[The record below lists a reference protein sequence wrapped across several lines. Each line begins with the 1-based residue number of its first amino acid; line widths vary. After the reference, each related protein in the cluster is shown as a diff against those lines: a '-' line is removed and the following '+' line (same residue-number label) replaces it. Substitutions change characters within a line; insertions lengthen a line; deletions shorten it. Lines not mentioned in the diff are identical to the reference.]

1 MREFFMLEQMPK
13 PGAAEDVD
21 YEPFPAQG
29 EPVFTTHPAFVY
41 DKELSGALD
50 GAYLYL
56 LVAVKTRKDRPG
68 FDEYKAWL
76 GGQIP
81 IPEEWWDALLE
92 MRGEWLVDRGLP
104 TDLPVGWEKL
114 EQMRAAEQ
122 AKESA

>member
-1 MREFFMLEQMPK
+1 MREFAMLEQMPK

-29 EPVFTTHPAFVY
+29 EPLFATHPAFVY

-56 LVAVKTRKDRPG
+56 LVVVKNKWDGPG

-81 IPEEWWDALLE
+81 IPAEWRDALLE
-92 MRGEWLVDRGLP
+92 RRGERLVDRGLP

-114 EQMRAAEQ
+114 EQMRAAGP
-122 AKESA
+122 AGF